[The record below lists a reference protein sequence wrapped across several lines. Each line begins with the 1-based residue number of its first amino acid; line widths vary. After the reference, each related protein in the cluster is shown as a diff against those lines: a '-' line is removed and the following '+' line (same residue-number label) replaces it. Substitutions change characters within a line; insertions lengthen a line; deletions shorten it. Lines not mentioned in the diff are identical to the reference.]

1 VPAYW
6 FWFSYI
12 DFIRFAWG
20 ALMVNQF
27 SGPKGDPVWLNG
39 QTVLQH
45 YGLKDFKF
53 HGAFLSPPRILRR
66 TLASSSRR
74 AFLPLGKAHYTW
86 YTGTVRSSRPS
97 TRSLLTAH

>member
-1 VPAYW
+1 MDFNTMPAYW

-45 YGLKDFKF
+45 YGLKNFKF
-53 HGAFLSPPRILRR
+53 HGE
-66 TLASSSRR
+66 
-74 AFLPLGKAHYTW
+74 AHYTW
-86 YTGTVRSSRPS
+86 YTGTVQPWANFGFLCLFFSGFFTLTWATLKYKRYVSR
-97 TRSLLTAH
+97 

>member
-1 VPAYW
+1 VRVISLVPAYW

-27 SGPKGDPVWLNG
+27 TGPKGDPIWLNG

-53 HGAFLSPPRILRR
+53 HGAFLPPPSIFPAAHWPHHPGARFSP
-66 TLASSSRR
+66 
-74 AFLPLGKAHYTW
+74 
-86 YTGTVRSSRPS
+86 
-97 TRSLLTAH
+97 